1 MYLSGVLQKFLDLRQ
16 TDFERD
22 GENTDANEDDM
33 QEEFP
38 INEDAMTDGD
48 NNFKEDLGEEMKSE
62 DYVAW
67 AF

>member
-1 MYLSGVLQKFLDLRQ
+1 MYLSGVLQKILDLRQ

-38 INEDAMTDGD
+38 IDEDAMTDGD

-67 AF
+67 AL